1 MVSAGR
7 IAKNTTYLT
16 LAIIGQKILAFIYF
30 TLIARMAGPESLG
43 KYTFVLSFAT
53 LFGVLVDVGFTPV
66 LVREVAKAPHH
77 AKKYL
82 GNILSV
88 KLCLGVL
95 TYGITLL
102 VSYLLG
108 HDRFTLELIAI
119 AGVVMVLDSF
129 SLSLYG
135 VFRALQRLGIEA
147 IGMLFSEVIVVIVGV
162 LALFARLPLHAL
174 IVAVLAGSVFNVSL
188 AIFQLIRRG
197 FTPKLQIDRPFL
209 KLTLITALPFALAVA
224 FARLYGSIDTIILE
238 HLSGSLAVGLYSVAN
253 KFAFALQFIPMA
265 FIAAIYPAMSH
276 YYAHS
281 QEKLVATF
289 ENAMTTLCL
298 FGAPVMFG
306 ISVLARE
313 IILTFYG
320 AEYLTS
326 VFALQVLTVSLLFIF
341 LQYPVGS
348 LLNACDRQRINM
360 TYMGITAL
368 INVAMNAVLIPLFQQ
383 NGAAVAFLASYTF
396 LFMAGMM
403 TARKTAPIRMGRLL
417 WRLGRIVLAS
427 AVMGALVLAVKAYV
441 PLAAA
446 IGIGIVVYVCAVF
459 LVRGISLAEVRGLA
473 KVLLRREGTPPET
486 I

>member
-43 KYTFVLSFAT
+43 KYTFVLSFTT
-53 LFGVLVDVGFTPV
+53 LFGVFVDVGLTPV

-82 GNILSV
+82 GNILTL
-88 KLCLGVL
+88 KLSLGVL
-95 TYGITLL
+95 VYGLAFL
-102 VSYLLG
+102 VAYLLG
-108 HDRFTLELIAI
+108 HDRFTLQLIAI
-119 AGVVMVLDSF
+119 AGTIMVLDSF
-129 SLSLYG
+129 TLTLYG
-135 VFRALQRLGIEA
+135 VFRALQRLGLEA
-147 IGMLFSEVIVVIVGV
+147 LGMFGSEVIVVAVGGF
-162 LALFARLPLHAL
+162 ALYAGWPLHAL
-174 IVAVLAGSVFNVSL
+174 IGAVLAGSVFNALL
-188 AIFQLIRRG
+188 ATFQLMRRG
-197 FTPKLQIDRPFL
+197 FIPKFHIDRPFL
-209 KLTLITALPFALAVA
+209 KITLITALPFALAVT
-224 FARLYGSIDTIILE
+224 FARLYGSIDTVILE

-289 ENAMTTLCL
+289 ENAMVTLCV

-306 ISVLARE
+306 ISALARE
-313 IILTFYG
+313 IIMTFYG

-326 VFALQVLTVSLLFIF
+326 VFALQILTISLLFIF

-348 LLNACDRQRINM
+348 LLNACDRQKINM

-368 INVAMNAVLIPLFQQ
+368 INVGMNAVLIPMYQQ
-383 NGAAVAFLASYTF
+383 NGAAVAFLTSYTF
-396 LFMAGMM
+396 LFIAGMA
-403 TARKTAPIRMGRLL
+403 TARKTAPIPMGRLL
-417 WRLGRIVLAS
+417 WRLGRIVLAGAS
-427 AVMGALVLAVKAYV
+427 MGAIVIAVKTHV
-441 PLAAA
+441 PFFVA
-446 IGIGIVVYVCAVF
+446 IGVGVVVYVLAVF
-459 LVRGISLAEVRGLA
+459 LVRGISLAEVRNLA
-473 KVLLRREGTPPET
+473 KIVLRREGTPPET
-486 I
+486 V